1 MLSLLDNLLRKIL
14 MDGVT
19 GLGAVPMPPLSP
31 GLPMPPAPVVE
42 GQVGFQPPD
51 DQWVQAVTNMQLN
64 ALNVFL
70 VDLRENRKLRSNER
84 IRTPENGVVYEDPAP
99 ARLDCHYLLSA
110 WSSTERLTPTVEP
123 IFDEHAL
130 LYEATA
136 VLMHNAP
143 FNPSRVYPA
152 NSGPLNAWPV
162 RFREVELPAVVA
174 PVEGFP
180 KLAEFWGTMG
190 TNHRWKPVLYLVIT
204 VPVELVREVA
214 GPMVTTRITEY
225 RLVDNQEPGEVWIQI
240 GGHVINAKV
249 NPHVPV
255 AGAWVGLETTA
266 GELVQTTET
275 NEQGRFTFNN
285 LQVGRYRLR
294 VRAVGWGELT
304 PPRVVDVPSPTGEYD
319 LHFT

>member
-19 GLGAVPMPPLSP
+19 GLGAVPESPLP
-31 GLPMPPAPVVE
+31 RNLPKPAAPVVE

-51 DQWVQAVTNMQLN
+51 DHWIQAVRNMQLN
-64 ALNVFL
+64 ALNLFL

-84 IRTPENGVVYEDPAP
+84 IRTSENGVVYEDPAP

-110 WSSTERLTPTVEP
+110 WSSSERLTPTVEP

-130 LYEATA
+130 LYDAA
-136 VLMHNAP
+136 AALMHSAP

-152 NSGPLNAWPV
+152 KSTPLNAWPT
-162 RFREVELPAVVA
+162 RFQNVDLPATVA

-190 TNHRWKPVLYLVIT
+190 QGRRWKPVLYLIVT
-204 VPVELVREVA
+204 VPVALVREEA

-225 RLVDNQEPGEVWIQI
+225 RQTERPESAEIYIQIAGAVTTVTGQPLGEVWL
-240 GGHVINAKV
+240 
-249 NPHVPV
+249 
-255 AGAWVGLETTA
+255 GLESNA
-266 GELVQTTET
+266 GELLQKTST
-275 NEQGRFTFNN
+275 NDQGRFTFGG
-285 LQVGRYRLR
+285 LVIGSYTLR
-294 VRAVGWGELT
+294 ARAPGFKEKIAPIG
-304 PPRVVDVPSPTGEYD
+304 VPSPGGSYD
-319 LHFT
+319 LQLVR